1 MEIKMILDFV
11 CPYCFLG
18 EKILEQGI
26 NTTEI
31 NVNFKFLPYE
41 LAPKTVPQSTVTE
54 ATKEYFEKNILTWSK
69 KVNIPINFPTINP
82 KPRTDLAFQGLFYA
96 QEENK
101 ALEYVRAI
109 LHAYWIENKNIGS
122 IEIISEI
129 AEDINLSKD
138 KMQNILENKIFEKQ
152 QEKLNDEV
160 SQFDFEVVPTFYI
173 DEKQLETFPRTVEEW
188 IEIFKTYTGDTSE
201 YEKVAYCPICN
212 NKTKKLAACGSLSYW
227 CDSCNE
233 LKSKQS
239 LIYKY
244 EKK

>member
-109 LHAYWIENKNIGS
+109 LHAYWIEN
-122 IEIISEI
+122 
-129 AEDINLSKD
+129 
-138 KMQNILENKIFEKQ
+138 
-152 QEKLNDEV
+152 
-160 SQFDFEVVPTFYI
+160 
-173 DEKQLETFPRTVEEW
+173 
-188 IEIFKTYTGDTSE
+188 
-201 YEKVAYCPICN
+201 
-212 NKTKKLAACGSLSYW
+212 
-227 CDSCNE
+227 
-233 LKSKQS
+233 
-239 LIYKY
+239 
-244 EKK
+244 